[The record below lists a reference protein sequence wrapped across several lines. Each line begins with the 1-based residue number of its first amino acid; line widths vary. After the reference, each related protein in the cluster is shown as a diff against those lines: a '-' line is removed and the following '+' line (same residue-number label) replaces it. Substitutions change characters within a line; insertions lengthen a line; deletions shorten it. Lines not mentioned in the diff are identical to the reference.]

1 MCARFL
7 YKRQKR
13 AFFTAADIKHDLPF
27 SPVHSTGDFVFV

>member
-1 MCARFL
+1 MCARLL

-13 AFFTAADIKHDLPF
+13 AFFAATDIKHNLPS